1 MTVRVR
7 IAPSPTGHLH
17 VGTARAALFNWLYAR
32 HQRGVFIVRI
42 DDTDRERST
51 PEFEADILDSL
62 RWLGLEWD
70 EGVEVGGPHGSY
82 RQSDRYDRYREVA
95 AQLVAG
101 RAAYY
106 DNRSP
111 EELEEL
117 RARAQGEGKHPGH
130 YIRRPDAVAETG
142 AIRLSI
148 PQDSPVVFDDLV
160 RGTVSFE
167 PRDID
172 DFVILRS
179 DGTPTYH
186 LASTVDDVDYQIT
199 HVARGE
205 DLLPSTPK
213 HILLARAMGA
223 TEPTYAHLPLL
234 FGTDGKKL
242 SKRFAAVSLLVYR
255 DEGYLADAVFNYL
268 SLLGWSLDAETTIFS
283 REEAIAAFDLQDVSS
298 NPAVFDPEKLA
309 WMNGE
314 YIRALA
320 TDQFLQVVQPYVEAA
335 VGRPLDPI
343 EWKRFESVAD
353 LVQERTRFLPEAGE
367 QVVFLFEDFDDYDAA
382 SWEKVMTK
390 EGVTEIITE
399 ARQRLVGIND
409 WKAGAIES
417 VLRVMLEEMGI
428 GTGKGLQPLRVA
440 VTGSSV
446 SPPLFESMA
455 ALGKEKTLERLARA
469 VRRLPSP

>member
-242 SKRFAAVSLLVYR
+242 SKRFAAVSLSVYR

>member
-1 MTVRVR
+1 VTVRVR
-7 IAPSPTGHLH
+7 IAPSPTGYLH

-32 HQRGVFIVRI
+32 HKGGVFIVRI

-51 PEFEADILDSL
+51 PQFEADILDSL
-62 RWLGLEWD
+62 RWLGLDWD

-95 AQLVAG
+95 GQLVTEG
-101 RAAYY
+101 AAYY

-117 RARAQGEGKHPGH
+117 RARAQSEGKHPGH
-130 YIRRPDAVAETG
+130 YIRRADRAAETG

-148 PQDSPVVFDDLV
+148 PQDAPVAFDDLV
-160 RGTVSFE
+160 RGAVSFE

-186 LASTVDDVDYQIT
+186 LASTVDDVDYEIT

-223 TEPTYAHLPLL
+223 TEATYAHLPLL

-242 SKRFAAVSLLVYR
+242 SKRFAAVSLSVYR

-283 REEAIAAFDLQDVSS
+283 RAEAVAAFDLGEVSS

-314 YIRALA
+314 YIRALSP
-320 TDQFLQVVQPYVEAA
+320 DRFLELVRPHVESA
-335 VGRPLDPI
+335 VGRSLDSA
-343 EWKRFESVAD
+343 EWIRFESIAG

-367 QVVFLFEDFDDYDAA
+367 QVVFLFADFDEYDET
-382 SWEKVMTK
+382 SWGKVMTG
-390 EGVTEIITE
+390 EGVAGIITE
-399 ARQRLVGIND
+399 ARSRLETVDD
-409 WKAGAIES
+409 WRAEVIEP
-417 VLRVMLEEMGI
+417 VLRGMVEEMGI
-428 GTGKGLQPLRVA
+428 GAAKGLQPLRVA

-455 ALGKEKTLERLARA
+455 ALGKEKTLERLERA
-469 VRRLPSP
+469 LGRLPSP